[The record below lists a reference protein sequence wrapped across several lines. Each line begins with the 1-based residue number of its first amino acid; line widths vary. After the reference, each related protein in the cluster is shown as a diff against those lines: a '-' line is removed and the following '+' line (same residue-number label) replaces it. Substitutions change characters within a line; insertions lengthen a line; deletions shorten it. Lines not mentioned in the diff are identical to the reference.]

1 MLYCI
6 QKEREREENKMRYI
20 VIASNETTYTRLPF
34 NTLWGAHYQA
44 QRMTEKPY
52 NWPKAQVVDTET
64 GEIVCEFVRA

>member
-1 MLYCI
+1 
-6 QKEREREENKMRYI
+6 MRYI